1 MVRKMFIENNILKHY
16 LKNVYFIT
24 GTAYAGKSTMVKI
37 LAEKYDLIF
46 CGENYTCDITDKVA
60 DPDIQPNL
68 CFMNLMNSWED
79 FVKRSP
85 KNMKNGCMARL
96 MK

>member
-1 MVRKMFIENNILKHY
+1 MRKMFIENNILKHY

-60 DPDIQPNL
+60 DPETSCQGRSNQIHKKSTKKSARNL
-68 CFMNLMNSWED
+68 
-79 FVKRSP
+79 
-85 KNMKNGCMARL
+85 
-96 MK
+96 